1 MSKLTTHIS
10 FFGKR
15 YPVTIN
21 DLTPGMMVQ
30 FSYAK
35 KVGKNTQNK
44 VYTVM
49 IVDPRFRRP
58 QDKEDYTHAVSLEF
72 ASRDAILDIARTTGA
87 TMANSSL
94 EVRKVYVDK
103 LIVEGQPRQFYQK
116 VIADLIQGSGKNSYR
131 TFKTK
136 RIQNLK
142 LYNYLFPEN
151 INHFDPS
158 ELDENEH

>member
-1 MSKLTTHIS
+1 
-10 FFGKR
+10 
-15 YPVTIN
+15 
-21 DLTPGMMVQ
+21 MVQ

-103 LIVEGQPRQFYQK
+103 LIVEGQPREFYQNN
-116 VIADLIQGSGKNSYR
+116 ISTLISGKGKGSYR
-131 TFKTK
+131 TFKTSK
-136 RIQNLK
+136 IRSVQLIDYK
-142 LYNYLFPEN
+142 FPKSIDHYDAQALGGERRDNEN
-151 INHFDPS
+151 
-158 ELDENEH
+158 